1 MESNLKYIDETD
13 RCYGLAGSAIGLYI
27 YDGEEFIQMIDL
39 DSDEKFKLSNEYYF
53 VTNPKFSTRLMWNR
67 LIKQFE
73 MTMAMTLSDYLCR
86 CHVNRNSTP
95 SRDDRE
101 TLRLTVTAE
110 GMESCSLEQEEAN
123 AIFEKTYTYMNR
135 IFNHSGVQSIARNF
149 AEHLASSR
157 SLDHADIVEL
167 LDTLRML

>member
-1 MESNLKYIDETD
+1 MNAIFTVIFIASLLTLTITAPENL
-13 RCYGLAGSAIGLYI
+13 LPSL
-27 YDGEEFIQMIDL
+27 
-39 DSDEKFKLSNEYYF
+39 LSGA
-53 VTNPKFSTRLMWNR
+53 KSSL
-67 LIKQFE
+67 
-73 MTMAMTLSDYLCR
+73 TMAMTLSDYLCR

-95 SRDDRE
+95 SRDARE
-101 TLRLTVTAE
+101 TLRLPVTAE